1 MVDKSNLYLT
11 FKIHLYYALQSII
24 FFVFS
29 LIEFSRHPSWLSWEF
44 GHTSSSND
52 LKMIHVLIVSSDPT
66 KQASTD
72 ADGCSNN
79 VHTPTSTNQNFSSD
93 RQSHGRIFDDRSL
106 VANFLI
112 IK

>member
-1 MVDKSNLYLT
+1 MH
-11 FKIHLYYALQSII
+11 FKALSFLCSAWSSFHVIHRDSAG
-24 FFVFS
+24 S
-29 LIEFSRHPSWLSWEF
+29 LVTPVRQ
-44 GHTSSSND
+44 ND
-52 LKMIHVLIVSSDPT
+52 FKMIHVLIVSSDPT